1 MLSPLFFPEPNA
13 PVESESPCPDPPQ
26 SPHSDG
32 NQSPSGFEGL
42 AGSPIIGQPGA
53 TTTRVIVESYTT
65 PPIHEVLSPLLRS
78 EPNTPIKS
86 ESPCPDI
93 SQSPRTDADQSPS
106 GSESPPRSTVTRLPR
121 ATTPHPARIT
131 KPLHYQSRL
140 PSLQMTQ
147 SSFESLAT
155 AKTVPSFNKK
165 AVVTNA
171 RRKNF
176 KAAGIIGHRLRSE
189 KLEYCVTWEPSWV
202 TKKIYESKVRM
213 VDSNGNPT
221 SEGSAKEEWC
231 SWNAV
236 GVLDTYSKGE
246 YHAYHVEWLPQWL
259 GVSNIG
265 DGLLYNYMEQL
276 AA

>member
-1 MLSPLFFPEPNA
+1 MSLPRSTIELQRTLPIQMPSPLFFSEPST

-26 SPHSDG
+26 SPHSDRS
-32 NQSPSGFEGL
+32 QSPSGPSDL
-42 AGSPIIGQPGA
+42 ARSPIIRQPGVTTPRA
-53 TTTRVIVESYTT
+53 IVEPYTTR
-65 PPIHEVLSPLLRS
+65 PIHEMLSPLLRS

-86 ESPCPDI
+86 ESPCPDVP
-93 SQSPRTDADQSPS
+93 QSPRTDTDQSPS
-106 GSESPPRSTVTRLPR
+106 SSESPPRSPVTRLPR

-131 KPLHYQSRL
+131 KPLHYHSRS
-140 PSLQMTQ
+140 PSIRMSQ
-147 SSFESLAT
+147 SSLESLAIT
-155 AKTVPSFNKK
+155 KTVPSFNKK

-221 SEGSAKEEWC
+221 SEGTAKEEWC
-231 SWNAV
+231 SWNA
-236 GVLDTYSKGE
+236 
-246 YHAYHVEWLPQWL
+246 WL

-265 DGLLYNYMEQL
+265 DGLLYSYMEQL